1 MNILG
6 VIHSVSSPRI
16 FQHVIDRW
24 HTSLLEPQLPWA
36 KLFYIH
42 LNTYCTDSIKLMY
55 MTTVFSHICFVKPI
69 TGYSISERGLLS
81 NNNVGRRM
89 FVLQFCRTANKF
101 SKSSSKTVILREMKT
116 FIAEM
121 LSSLKVV
128 SSKKSTV
135 GHRPLLE
142 TYTLTDTLLGTPF

>member
-1 MNILG
+1 
-6 VIHSVSSPRI
+6 
-16 FQHVIDRW
+16 
-24 HTSLLEPQLPWA
+24 
-36 KLFYIH
+36 
-42 LNTYCTDSIKLMY
+42 

-69 TGYSISERGLLS
+69 TGYSISESGLLS

-101 SKSSSKTVILREMKT
+101 SISSSKTVILREMKT

-142 TYTLTDTLLGTPF
+142 SIYTHGHFIRYTFLVPGCTSFCLPKVPSL